1 MRRFSVLK
9 FFLGGSKRDSVRTPR
24 TGQRME
30 GGHEPRI
37 TTFQTVVALP
47 FDVVIPGWTVYAS
60 TAWVEKKG
68 HNLFFSCDEKP
79 LGSVRE
85 KNGAARAAFTMFFIF
100 VSATFKAPGQVPHSL
115 RFAGSSPLRRLRVD
129 ARLAPGNSQCSRP
142 LKHDCNISIRCRGGL
157 FCHSLIY
164 SGAFKPTTTYR
175 WHSNQRH
182 SPKKAVFHI
191 TTRSW

>member
-1 MRRFSVLK
+1 MNH
-9 FFLGGSKRDSVRTPR
+9 GSRLFKQSLLYRLMSS
-24 TGQRME
+24 
-30 GGHEPRI
+30 
-37 TTFQTVVALP
+37 FQAGP
-47 FDVVIPGWTVYAS
+47 SMQAPHGS
-60 TAWVEKKG
+60 RKKG